1 LEISDQKT
9 STGSFLLKIQNMKT
23 IQTWFMAAAA
33 VLLILTSGCSPQ
45 RVVWSPDGTRAAV
58 LDDKGLYLCDAN
70 GKLSGLLVS
79 NEAIAEWFP
88 DSQKLALL
96 LGSKYHSWADLQK
109 NLRADERDQVVEA
122 GQKILKELIDG
133 QDWKAALKDMDNA
146 DAVAVYLKDTEGVKE
161 KAGADWK
168 DLDQKEA
175 DFCELVVGTINGDQ
189 ISLGAALI
197 QTLRKPIP
205 LNLRVSPNGRAIT
218 MTTEAGKQHGARLWV
233 VAADGSAPAQIVS
246 DESCAH
252 PDWTKDGRSLVYIN
266 ASGAMTSDDD
276 LRLSSLTRRQVIN
289 DKGAVEI
296 QSDHE
301 DLAGMLF
308 DINLGVRCLSDGRIL
323 FVAYDVQLPA
333 TAGDMPTRPQVFT
346 WDPRHQAT
354 LTRMI
359 PHNVLEK
366 LPDELQFFEVSP
378 DEKSLLMAAGKG
390 AVMVLS
396 FRDGKLTSVQSLD
409 KDDSPSFPSWRGDEV
424 CYMSPAPTNS
434 AGRTWEVNLWKN
446 GTNRVI
452 SADWPLEFLSK

>member
-1 LEISDQKT
+1 
-9 STGSFLLKIQNMKT
+9 MKT
-23 IQTWFMAAAA
+23 IHSWSIAAAA
-33 VLLILTSGCSPQ
+33 VLLMLTSGCSPQ

-58 LDDKGLYLCDAN
+58 LDDKGLYLCDTN

-79 NEAIAEWFP
+79 NAAIAEWFP
-88 DSQKLALL
+88 DSQKLALV

-109 NLRADERDQVVEA
+109 NLRADERDQIVEA
-122 GQKILKELIDG
+122 GQKILKEMIDG
-133 QDWKAALKDMDNA
+133 QDWKAGLKDTDNA
-146 DAVAVYLKDTEGVKE
+146 DAVAIYLKGTEGVKE

-168 DLDQKEA
+168 DLDEKET
-175 DFCELVVGTINGDQ
+175 DSCELAVGTISGDQ

-197 QTLRKPIP
+197 QTLKKPVP
-205 LNLRVSPNGRAIT
+205 LNLRISPSGKAIA
-218 MTTEAGKQHGARLWV
+218 MTTDAGNRHGARLWV

-252 PDWTKDGRSLVYIN
+252 PDWTKDARSLVYIN
-266 ASGAMTSDDD
+266 ASGAMTGDDD

-289 DKGAVEI
+289 AAGAVEI
-296 QSDHE
+296 QTNHE

-308 DINLGVRCLSDGRIL
+308 DVNLGVRCLSDGRIF
-323 FVAYDVQLPA
+323 FVAYDVQLPV
-333 TAGDMPTRPQVFT
+333 TAEEMPSRPQVVAC
-346 WDPRHQAT
+346 DPRHQTT

-359 PHNVLEK
+359 PRNVLEK

-396 FRDGKLTSVQSLD
+396 LADGKLTSVQSPG
-409 KDDSPSFPSWRGDEV
+409 KDDAPSFPSWRSNEV